1 MNIRLTMLAATSL
14 LWARRAHGEPDAAV
28 ATATESCLPTA
39 VLHGEQELVAAL
51 GYELNLLGV
60 SSRATE
66 ACPTATA
73 AVERGSNG
81 VVVSLREPDGRRARR
96 SLSDV
101 RIAATWIDSWLH
113 EDLGAPLLAIRLLP
127 QTAPVRPILTA
138 SPVVTSNRS
147 VPAPAMNEPPKRFF
161 AMVAYESI
169 DIGQDASWR
178 GVRAGLC
185 TQLGLVCVGA
195 RVSAANNS
203 DETFPEA
210 EPSTFSRT
218 SVDVLAHADFPFH
231 VGQATIRPGIA
242 LGAGWFQTHREGVS
256 ECNFPPTEDG
266 SCADMLFEDEPSTQ
280 RTLAPKAEVELSLTL
295 PIAQAVSLSLGGS
308 LGVRPFGADE
318 RRVETSF
325 PSDEPEPCPAPTD
338 PSDPNCGDVSFLS
351 IVAIPREP
359 FQFWKLF
366 LGVQVQL

>member
-1 MNIRLTMLAATSL
+1 MNIRLTMLAAASV
-14 LWARRAHGEPDAAV
+14 LWARSAHGEPEAAV
-28 ATATESCLPTA
+28 VAATESCLPTA
-39 VLHGEQELVAAL
+39 IVSGEQELVAAL

-60 SSRATE
+60 SSRAME

-73 AVERGSNG
+73 SIERGSSG
-81 VVVSLREPDGRRARR
+81 VVVSLREPDGRRAQR

-113 EDLGAPLLAIRLLP
+113 EDLGAPLLATRRLP
-127 QTAPVRPILTA
+127 QTTTLRPLAAT
-138 SPVVTSNRS
+138 SPETTSNLAAM
-147 VPAPAMNEPPKRFF
+147 APTVNEPARRLF
-161 AMVAYESI
+161 ATVAYESI
-169 DIGQDASWR
+169 DVGQNASWT

-203 DETFPEA
+203 DETFAEA

-218 SVDVLAHADFPFH
+218 SVDVLAHADIPFH

-242 LGAGWFQTHREGVS
+242 LGVGWFQTSRAGS
-256 ECNFPPTEDG
+256 PECGLPPTEDG
-266 SCADMLFEDEPSTQ
+266 NCPEILFAEEPSEQ
-280 RTLAPKAEVELSLTL
+280 STLAPKAEVELSLTL

-308 LGVRPFGADE
+308 LGVRPFGATE
-318 RRVETSF
+318 RRVETMF
-325 PSDEPEPCPAPTD
+325 PFDEPEPCPD
-338 PSDPNCGDVSFLS
+338 PSDPNCGDLSFVSV
-351 IVAIPREP
+351 VAMPREP

-366 LGVQVQL
+366 LGLQVQL